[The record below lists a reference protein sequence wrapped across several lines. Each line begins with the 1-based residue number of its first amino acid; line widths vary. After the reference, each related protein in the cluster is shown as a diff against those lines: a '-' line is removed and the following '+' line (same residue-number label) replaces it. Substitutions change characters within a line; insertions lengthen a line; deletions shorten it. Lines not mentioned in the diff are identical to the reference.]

1 MNFNN
6 VILMNNIYSIS
17 FISNACGVRPHTIRT
32 WENRYK
38 AFSPKRT
45 EGGQRIYSEDDLTKG
60 RLIVSLLEQGHP
72 ISHLAGKSLQELR
85 TLVIEEDIESFQSNK
100 MLTSVGKKKLLSH
113 LSNFDLALIS
123 SEMQRLRLTIGAK
136 EFIFKVLIPIIHTVE
151 EMYLGGKYSV
161 TQEHIISTIIRYQLS
176 QINLPDSD
184 NSTDGFIIAT
194 PEGNLHEL
202 PILIADILCQL
213 NRIST
218 FYLGAGHPAVCLS
231 EAVNE
236 LKSKTIVLGVVSS
249 DKWDYEKNI
258 IPFMKLMDKHLTHKL
273 KVILGGGCGLNF
285 PNFKNIEDIFLVN
298 GFEDFETI
306 LAKI

>member
-1 MNFNN
+1 
-6 VILMNNIYSIS
+6 MNNTYSIS

-32 WENRYK
+32 WEKRYK
-38 AFSPKRT
+38 AFSPERT
-45 EGGQRIYSEDDLTKG
+45 DGGQRIYSEDDLNKG

-72 ISHLAGKSLQELR
+72 ISRLAGKSMQDLR
-85 TLVIEEDIESFQSNK
+85 NLVIEEKIESFQSNK
-100 MLTSVGKKKLLSH
+100 MLTSVGIKKLLTH
-113 LSNFDLALIS
+113 LSNFDLGLIS
-123 SEMQRLRLTIGAK
+123 SEMMRLRLSIGAK
-136 EFIFKVLIPIIHTVE
+136 EFIFKILVPIIHAVE
-151 EMYLGGKYSV
+151 KMYLDGKYSV

-218 FYLGAGHPAVCLS
+218 YYLGAGHPAACLS
-231 EAVNE
+231 EAINE

-258 IPFMKLMDKHLTHKL
+258 IPFLKLMDKNLTHKL
-273 KVILGGGCGLNF
+273 KIILGGGWKLNF
-285 PNFKNIEDIFLVN
+285 PEYKNIEDILLVN

-306 LAKI
+306 LTKI

>member
-32 WENRYK
+32 WEKRYK
-38 AFSPKRT
+38 AFSPERT
-45 EGGQRIYSEDDLTKG
+45 DGGQRIYSEDDLNKG

-72 ISHLAGKSLQELR
+72 ISRLASKSMKDLR
-85 TLVIEEDIESFQSNK
+85 NLITEEKIESFQSNK
-100 MLTSVGKKKLLSH
+100 MITSIGKKKLLTH
-113 LSNFDLALIS
+113 LSNFDLGQIS
-123 SEMQRLRLTIGAK
+123 SEMLRLRLSIGTK
-136 EFIFKVLIPIIHTVE
+136 EFIFEVLIPIIQAVGR
-151 EMYLGGKYSV
+151 MYLDGKYSV

-184 NSTDGFIIAT
+184 NSTDSIIIAT

-218 FYLGAGHPAVCLS
+218 YYLGASHPAVCLS

-258 IPFMKLMDKHLTHKL
+258 ISFLNLMDKNLTHKL
-273 KVILGGGCGLNF
+273 KVILGGGWRLNF
-285 PNFKNIEDIFLVN
+285 PEFNNIEDIMLVN
-298 GFEDFETI
+298 GFEDFDYV
-306 LAKI
+306 LKKI